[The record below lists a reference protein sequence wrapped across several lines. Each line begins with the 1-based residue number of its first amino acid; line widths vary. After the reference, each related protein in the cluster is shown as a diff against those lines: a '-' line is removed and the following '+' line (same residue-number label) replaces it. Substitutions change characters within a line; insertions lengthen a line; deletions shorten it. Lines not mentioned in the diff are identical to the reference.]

1 MSPLNV
7 AICTTTYLE
16 RQQCYGPGKKILFK
30 NNYLTLRS
38 KVKVPRRSLR
48 YATHRLMVMHQHTKY
63 HSPISKDKN
72 VMARTRKYYLKNNY
86 LTLFNYFNNIVPI
99 SIEYILFGCNVISE
113 ELNTLLFKSVQKFIR
128 QTCRFN
134 NYYPQP

>member
-1 MSPLNV
+1 MAFYTKV
-7 AICTTTYLE
+7 IDRHDKHE
-16 RQQCYGPGKKILFK
+16 IL
-30 NNYLTLRS
+30 
-38 KVKVPRRSLR
+38 
-48 YATHRLMVMHQHTKY
+48 
-63 HSPISKDKN
+63 D
-72 VMARTRKYYLKNNY
+72 RTS
-86 LTLFNYFNNIVPI
+86 LFNYFNNIVPI